1 MQYIQPDISNTYQ
14 AIIWFTDAYLRFYY
28 ILQPSTR
35 ERESTGAAKKAEPL
49 TGDQIAKKIDGVK
62 SLNILN
68 FKFLRFEPTKLLS

>member
-1 MQYIQPDISNTYQ
+1 
-14 AIIWFTDAYLRFYY
+14 
-28 ILQPSTR
+28 LQPSIR